1 MICCGFFLAVTGGAA
16 DFPGLLLGRLG
27 SLAEASP
34 LLPEDVGQDY
44 SIS

>member
-1 MICCGFFLAVTGGAA
+1 
-16 DFPGLLLGRLG
+16 LLLLLLLLLLWLG
-27 SLAEASP
+27 SLAEAPP